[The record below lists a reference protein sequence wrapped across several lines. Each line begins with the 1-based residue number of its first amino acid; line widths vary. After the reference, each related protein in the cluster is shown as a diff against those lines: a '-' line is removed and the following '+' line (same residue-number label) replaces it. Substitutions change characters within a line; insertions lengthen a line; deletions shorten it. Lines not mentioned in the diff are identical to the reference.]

1 MNKPL
6 TKLACAAVL
15 IALSA
20 CSEKTT
26 VKVAPPK
33 DDNPLLAEFSG
44 PYGGVPAFDKMD
56 LSYLKPALEQG
67 MALNLTEID
76 AIVNNPAPAT
86 FANTIVPLEKAGS
99 ELSRVFRY
107 WGIWSSNLNSPEF
120 RKIQKE
126 MVPV

>member
-67 MALNLTEID
+67 MALNLT
-76 AIVNNPAPAT
+76 
-86 FANTIVPLEKAGS
+86 
-99 ELSRVFRY
+99 
-107 WGIWSSNLNSPEF
+107 
-120 RKIQKE
+120 
-126 MVPV
+126 